1 LLCWRACDDTVTGL
15 IQRLWSSLVGFV
27 TGSYITRD
35 QCDDAFERMHARD
48 RIGDRVHLVFACIAM
63 LGLAGPVSAVDI
75 AVLPM
80 VVFFL
85 VRVFNTFPLWIHGFG
100 QPVVL
105 VALMLAAWM
114 GLSLLWSPDPIA
126 GLEHISEL
134 RWLVFLGFAFP
145 VIEHR
150 KVLIACLCIGFLV
163 GNAVQVVDAFDGFGN
178 AWLAER
184 LDHYPN
190 RISGWWEP
198 AVGGSVLVAALGLH
212 LPAAIMGS
220 GKGRI
225 LGLLGSL
232 VTVVAV
238 LATGTRGAWIAG
250 AILIVCAVV
259 IAWKIHRLKARTL
272 IFGGGVLVIAVVAM
286 MLIKGDAIT
295 ERLSNAREE
304 ITLAMDGEHNT
315 STGARISMGTQ
326 AIKIGAEHPIGGIGA
341 GGFRS
346 WMQEHTEKRVD
357 DQAHAHCS
365 ALRLFSE
372 QGIPG
377 VLLGMLLAAV
387 ILTNAWRSV
396 PSDQRGTYVMGP
408 FFGVLGLVLISA
420 FDSILLNVNTAAILG
435 ALAMLSPAYLPG
447 MGESRDDRGG
457 ADVSS

>member
-1 LLCWRACDDTVTGL
+1 
-15 IQRLWSSLVGFV
+15 LVGFV

-259 IAWKIHRLKARTL
+259 IAWKIHRLMARTL
-272 IFGGGVLVIAVVAM
+272 ILGGGVLVIAVVAM

-435 ALAMLSPAYLPG
+435 AFAMLSPAYLPG

>member
-1 LLCWRACDDTVTGL
+1 
-15 IQRLWSSLVGFV
+15 
-27 TGSYITRD
+27 
-35 QCDDAFERMHARD
+35 
-48 RIGDRVHLVFACIAM
+48 M

-75 AVLPM
+75 AVLPL
-80 VVFFL
+80 VVFFF
-85 VRVFNTFPLWIHGFG
+85 VRVLNTFPVWIHGFG

-105 VALMLAAWM
+105 VGLMLAAWM
-114 GLSLLWSPDPIA
+114 GLSLLWSPDPAA
-126 GLEHISEL
+126 GAEHISEL
-134 RWLVFLGFAFP
+134 RWLAFIGFAFP

-178 AWLAER
+178 AWIAAR
-184 LDHYPN
+184 MDHYPN
-190 RISGWWEP
+190 RMSGWWEP

-220 GKGRI
+220 GKGRVI
-225 LGLLGSL
+225 GLAGSV
-232 VTVVAV
+232 VTIGAI

-250 AILIVCAVV
+250 ALLVLCAVV
-259 IAWKIHRLKARTL
+259 IAWKVNRLRARTL
-272 IFGGGVLVIAVVAM
+272 LIGGVAVLSGVIVMGA
-286 MLIKGDAIT
+286 IKGDAIA
-295 ERLSNAREE
+295 ERVSNAQEE
-304 ITLAMDGEHNT
+304 ITLAMEGQYNT

-326 AIKIGAEHPIGGIGA
+326 AIKIGAQHPIGGLGA

-346 WMQEHTEKRVD
+346 WMQEHTDKRVD

-377 VLLGMLLAAV
+377 VLLGLLLAAV

-396 PSDQRGTYVMGP
+396 PSDQRGTYLMGP
-408 FFGVLGLVLISA
+408 FFGVLGLVLVSA

-435 ALAMLSPAYLPG
+435 ALAMLSPAYYPG
-447 MGESRDDRGG
+447 MHRDG
-457 ADVSS
+457 AEQGQTEVPT

>member
-1 LLCWRACDDTVTGL
+1 
-15 IQRLWSSLVGFV
+15 LVGFV

-272 IFGGGVLVIAVVAM
+272 ILGGGVLVIAVVAM

-396 PSDQRGTYVMGP
+396 PSDQRGTYLMGP

-447 MGESRDDRGG
+447 MRESRDDRGG